1 MDVIMKMVLLLTILV
16 IFTLAIPM
24 TYLAERKYAGAGA
37 YILLL
42 AAIISFILILSLIPD
57 VLNPVNDHRYV
68 ESYNWIPVINASFS
82 LFLDG
87 ISLSLT
93 IVVLLLMAG
102 ISLYSHDYMQNQK
115 NPGQYYALISLLSL
129 GLIGIFITSNL
140 LLFYFFWELILI
152 PSYFIIGE
160 WGGENSYGVAF
171 KFIIITHAGAVLVL
185 LGIGAAYVVTH
196 SFDIFLVQTTLAAA
210 QSGLAIW
217 ILIALTIGFAVKLAV
232 VPAHIWLPDTY
243 AESPTPMAALL
254 GGVMTTAG
262 AYGILRLSLGM
273 VYSTLASI
281 ALSLSFIHVLAIF
294 GVASALFGSL
304 LAISEKDV
312 NRLLAY
318 SSISHMGYVV
328 FGLSLFPNPLAIIAV
343 VLHLLN
349 HGLSKG
355 LFFLSTGDIVKQT
368 GTRIIDDISGVGSQ
382 MPITGTGA
390 AIAALS
396 IGGVPPFACFI
407 SEFFIFISAFQVLA
421 LDSFYFIPVLLMLS
435 VNVFSLAY
443 STRFVGSV
451 LLGPVKD
458 ETLHEKSKAIMAV
471 VFILAAVIIII
482 GFMPSIFTEFIGLVN
497 FQS

>member
-1 MDVIMKMVLLLTILV
+1 MKMEILLMTLVLFTI
-16 IFTLAIPM
+16 AIPT
-24 TYLAERKYAGAGA
+24 TYLAERKYSGAGA
-37 YILLL
+37 IILSLV
-42 AAIISFILILSLIPD
+42 AIVNFILIFSIIPNVLS
-57 VLNPVNDHRYV
+57 PVNNHRYV
-68 ESYNWIPVINASFS
+68 ETYYWIPAINASIS

-87 ISLSLT
+87 ISFSLSSISL
-93 IVVLLLMAG
+93 VLIAAV
-102 ISLYSHDYMQNQK
+102 SLYSYDYMQDQK
-115 NPGQYYALISLLSL
+115 NPSQYYALVTLLSL

-160 WGGENSYGVAF
+160 WGSRDSYGIAF

-185 LGIGAAYVVTH
+185 LGIGTAFVETG
-196 SFDIFLVQTTLAAA
+196 SLDLFQVQSALATM
-210 QSGLAIW
+210 QSGLTIW
-217 ILIALTIGFAVKLAV
+217 MLIALTIGFAVKLAV

-243 AESPTPMAALL
+243 SESPVTMSALL

-273 VYSTLASI
+273 VYSTLNYMAFKM
-281 ALSLSFIHVLAIF
+281 SFIHILALF
-294 GVASALFGSL
+294 GVVSALFGSL

-349 HGLSKG
+349 HGISKG

-368 GTRIIDDISGVGSQ
+368 GTRIMDDISGVGSQ
-382 MPITGTGA
+382 MPIIGTSA

-407 SEFFIFISAFQVLA
+407 SEFFIFMSAFQVLS
-421 LDSFYFIPVLLMLS
+421 LDSFYLIPTLLMLS
-435 VNVFSLAY
+435 ANVFSLAY

-451 LLGPVKD
+451 VLGPVKSNQ
-458 ETLHEKSKAIMAV
+458 LHEKSKIIAAIAL
-471 VFILAAVIIII
+471 ILVSVIIILGI
-482 GFMPSIFTEFIGLVN
+482 MPTIFTEFIALVN
-497 FQS
+497 FQT

>member
-1 MDVIMKMVLLLTILV
+1 MKMEVLLIILV
-16 IFTLAIPM
+16 LFAVAIPT
-24 TYLAERKYAGAGA
+24 TYLAERKYTGSG
-37 YILLL
+37 
-42 AAIISFILILSLIPD
+42 AAILSLVAMISFILILSIIPS
-57 VLNPVNDHRYV
+57 VLDPANNHRYV
-68 ESYNWIPVINASFS
+68 ETYYWIPQINASFS

-87 ISLSLT
+87 ISLSLAS
-93 IVVLLLMAG
+93 IALVIIAAVSA
-102 ISLYSHDYMQNQK
+102 YSHNYMQDRK
-115 NPGQYYALISLLSL
+115 NLGQYYALTTLLSL
-129 GLIGIFITSNL
+129 GLMGIFITSNL

-160 WGGENSYGVAF
+160 WGSHDSYGIAF

-185 LGIGAAYVVTH
+185 LGIGSAFVETG
-196 SFDIFLVQTTLAAA
+196 SLDIFQVQSMLTTM
-210 QSGLAIW
+210 QSGITIW
-217 ILIALTIGFAVKLAV
+217 MLIALTVGFAVKLAV

-243 AESPTPMAALL
+243 SEAPAPMSALL

-273 VYSTLASI
+273 VYS
-281 ALSLSFIHVLAIF
+281 ALNSMDFKLSFIHILAIF

-349 HGLSKG
+349 HGISKG
-355 LFFLSTGDIVKQT
+355 LFFLSTGEIVKQT
-368 GTRIIDDISGVGSQ
+368 GTRIMDDIGGVGSQ
-382 MPITGTGA
+382 MPVIGTSS

-407 SEFFIFISAFQVLA
+407 SEFFIFMSAFQVVA
-421 LDSFYFIPVLLMLS
+421 LDSFFLVPTLLMLS

-443 STRFVGSV
+443 STRFVGNV
-451 LLGPVKD
+451 LLGPVKNSK
-458 ETLHEKSKAIMAV
+458 LHEKSKAISAIAL
-471 VFILAAVIIII
+471 ILVALIIII
-482 GFMPSIFTEFIGLVN
+482 GLMPTIFTEFIALVS
-497 FQS
+497 FQN